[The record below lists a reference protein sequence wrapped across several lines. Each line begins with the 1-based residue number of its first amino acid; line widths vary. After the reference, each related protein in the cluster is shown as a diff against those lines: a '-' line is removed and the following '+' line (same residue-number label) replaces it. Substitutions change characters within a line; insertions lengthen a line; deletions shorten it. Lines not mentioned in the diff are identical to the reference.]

1 MRSLL
6 ALALTI
12 AGVVSATIMN
22 MDDYKF
28 MKYIVKFNKD
38 YNTIEEFNMRKL
50 NFFFID
56 TEIARLNARVN
67 ATSVHGHNHLSDLTD
82 TEFKSM
88 LGFKNIP
95 LPYRTESFNE
105 DVSFASVESEL
116 VDWTAKGKVTPV
128 KNQGLCG
135 SCFAFAATAPMESA
149 HAIFYNSL
157 PNLSEQQFTSCS
169 GGGGCKGDNYFNA
182 WNYAKTTPITS
193 KDIYPY
199 TNGNS

>member
-22 MDDYKF
+22 MEDYKF

-38 YNTIEEFNMRKL
+38 YSTIEEFNTRKL
-50 NFFFID
+50 NFLFTD
-56 TEIARLNARVN
+56 AEIARLNARVN

-105 DVSFASVESEL
+105 DVSFASVETEL
-116 VDWTAKGKVTPV
+116 VDWTAKNKVNPI
-128 KNQGLCG
+128 KFQGECG
-135 SCFAFAATAPMESA
+135 SCYAFAAIAAMESA

-157 PNLSEQQFTSCS
+157 PNLSDQQLTSCT
-169 GGGGCKGDNYFNA
+169 GKGC
-182 WNYAKTTPITS
+182 
-193 KDIYPY
+193 
-199 TNGNS
+199 